1 MIMKSPEEVMTRFVE
16 FINTA
21 DEQLADEV
29 IAPEALFHAPTHPEP
44 LRGPSGYLELLAML
58 RSGFSDIQWTSASAQ
73 FPFGMSAHLWWPDD
87 KAWCTATDIDLM
99 TTYVGAST
107 SCIDAI
113 LTNVEL
119 EALAVAVTHRL
130 AWDTD
135 TVNPSPACP

>member
-1 MIMKSPEEVMTRFVE
+1 VVLFAGSIG
-16 FINTA
+16 
-21 DEQLADEV
+21 LADTK
-29 IAPEALFHAPTHPEP
+29 F
-44 LRGPSGYLELLAML
+44 G
-58 RSGFSDIQWTSASAQ
+58 ASAQ

-99 TTYVGAST
+99 TTYIGAST

-119 EALAVAVTHRL
+119 EALAVAVTHKL
-130 AWDTD
+130 ACDTD